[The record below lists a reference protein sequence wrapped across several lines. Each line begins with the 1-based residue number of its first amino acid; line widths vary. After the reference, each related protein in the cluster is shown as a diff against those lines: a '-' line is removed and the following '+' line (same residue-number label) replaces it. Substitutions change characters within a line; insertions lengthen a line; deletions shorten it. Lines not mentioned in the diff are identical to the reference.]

1 MSLIDNFISNTRNLM
16 KDQHITINKLAV
28 LTGLT
33 RQTISCYFNGKLQ
46 SSLDRID
53 QIATALD
60 VSAAS
65 LLCDGPGSEV
75 NTLSEEDFKA
85 LEIGKKIQ
93 SNSQWS
99 DLFQQL
105 ENSANGNVKRVTM
118 FMIE

>member
-1 MSLIDNFISNTRNLM
+1 MSSIENFINNTRKVM
-16 KDQHITINKLAV
+16 KKQHITINKLAV
-28 LTGLT
+28 LTDLT

-46 SSLDRID
+46 PSLDRID
-53 QIATALD
+53 QIAAALD

-65 LLCDGPGSEV
+65 LLCDDPGSEV

-105 ENSANGNVKRVTM
+105 ENSSNRNVKRVTM
-118 FMIE
+118 FMID